1 MSEAPFADALSKIS
15 YAVSVVTVGAGGV
28 ENGLTI
34 SWLTQVSAK
43 PPLLLFSIH
52 KDHYSRERL
61 DDHPHFVVNLLG
73 EDQAK
78 MAAHFAKAS
87 MVGADKIDEFAT
99 HAGANDVP
107 ILDEALA
114 YFDCDVSAIHEVG
127 DHLLVVGLVKEAHVQ
142 RQGAP
147 LTSASGLRYRP

>member
-1 MSEAPFADALSKIS
+1 MSDARFADVLSKIP

-34 SWLTQVSAK
+34 SWLTQVSAN

-61 DDHPHFVVNLLG
+61 EDHPHFVVNLLA

-78 MAAHFAKAS
+78 VAAHFAQAS
-87 MVGADKIDEFAT
+87 MVGEDKIDEFAT
-99 HAGANDVP
+99 HSGASDVP
-107 ILDEALA
+107 ILDEAIA
-114 YFDCDVSAIHEVG
+114 YFDCDVQAMHEAG
-127 DHLLVVGLVKEAHVQ
+127 DHLLVLGLVKEAAVQ
-142 RQGAP
+142 HDAAP